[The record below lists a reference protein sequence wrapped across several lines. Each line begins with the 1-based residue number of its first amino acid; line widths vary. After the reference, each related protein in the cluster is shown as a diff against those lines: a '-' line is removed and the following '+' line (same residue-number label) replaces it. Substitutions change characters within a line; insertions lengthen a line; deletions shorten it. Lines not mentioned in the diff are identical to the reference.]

1 MQKGRLI
8 LTIDI
13 KFHWSTIMF
22 LKEIGQSENKDVSTV
37 AQRSELFSMDEE
49 ETDGEET
56 DDEDHLKIWE

>member
-1 MQKGRLI
+1 
-8 LTIDI
+8 
-13 KFHWSTIMF
+13 MF